1 MFDRRA
7 LIDAIILV
15 GVIIV
20 ASPAYTQ
27 EKSIVVASTTS
38 MEDSGLFEYLLPI
51 FKQKT
56 GITVKVLAQ
65 GTGQALD
72 TARRGDAD
80 VVFVHAKSAEEQFL
94 AEGEGVKRFP
104 VMYNDFVLIGPK
116 DDPAGIKGMKD
127 VAKAFQIIREKQAC
141 FVSRGDHSGTHVA
154 ELNLWKAADADI
166 EKDRGPWYK
175 SIGQGMGATLNSAI
189 ASNCYVLSD
198 RGTWMHFKNKGDLQ
212 ILVDGDRRMFNQYVV
227 MLVNPAKHPDVKKEL
242 GQQFID
248 WLISPDGQKTIA
260 NYKIEGEQ
268 SFYVTNTSPL
278 LFDETV
284 LIDLLALLLSV
295 GTVSIIWYVAKKIFP
310 DEVKDFQFFLSFIV
324 AVIPFVM
331 IIYFGLAVINYDA
344 MAARSGWPLVL
355 PLDSPLSLPVVGLA
369 AFYVGQTMWLWWDWR
384 KLRKPR

>member
-154 ELNLWKAADADI
+154 ELNLWKATDADI

-175 SIGQGMGATLNSAI
+175 SIGQGMGAALNFAN
-189 ASNCYVLSD
+189 ANNCYVLSD
-198 RGTWMHFKNKGDLQ
+198 RGTWIQFKNRSDLQ
-212 ILVDGDRRMFNQYVV
+212 ILVEGDKRLFNQYVV
-227 MLVNPAKHPDVKKEL
+227 ILVNPAKHPDVKKEL

-268 SFYVTNTSPL
+268 SFYLTNTSPF
-278 LFDETV
+278 LFGEIA

-310 DEVKDFQFFLSFIV
+310 DDVKDLQFFLSFIV
-324 AVIPFVM
+324 VA
-331 IIYFGLAVINYDA
+331 GLGLDI
-344 MAARSGWPLVL
+344 R
-355 PLDSPLSLPVVGLA
+355 PLDAPAVARGASAECFVSPTPTS
-369 AFYVGQTMWLWWDWR
+369 
-384 KLRKPR
+384 